1 MEELDPRLKGYHKL
15 IAQLRNDKFSIMSEF
30 KLLEARIC
38 LKDTLIGAIN
48 TDDDAELYNQFKG
61 GYLTLTQFVSDV
73 GQGQLTDDERYYLLY
88 AFVNLDEAQA
98 AHKILDTRMPRN
110 LKEVK

>member
-48 TDDDAELYNQFKG
+48 TDDDAELYNQFKD
-61 GYLTLTQFVSDV
+61 GYLTLTQFVS
-73 GQGQLTDDERYYLLY
+73 DDERYYLLY

>member
-1 MEELDPRLKGYHKL
+1 MIYVQDR
-15 IAQLRNDKFSIMSEF
+15 QLPYII
-30 KLLEARIC
+30 LLPPN
-38 LKDTLIGAIN
+38 IG
-48 TDDDAELYNQFKG
+48 EHYNQFKDG
-61 GYLTLTQFVSDV
+61 FLTLTQFVSDV
-73 GQGQLTDDERYYLLY
+73 GQAQLTDDERYYLLY